1 MSLKRTIYIALFA
14 VCMVIGVHRV
24 TVDGLLA
31 SYWIFMVGV
40 IFLMLFRMNKDKPK
54 S

>member
-1 MSLKRTIYIALFA
+1 MSLKQTIYIALFV

-24 TVDGLLA
+24 TVDGLVA

-40 IFLMLFRMNKDKPK
+40 IFLMLFRMNKRKP
-54 S
+54 